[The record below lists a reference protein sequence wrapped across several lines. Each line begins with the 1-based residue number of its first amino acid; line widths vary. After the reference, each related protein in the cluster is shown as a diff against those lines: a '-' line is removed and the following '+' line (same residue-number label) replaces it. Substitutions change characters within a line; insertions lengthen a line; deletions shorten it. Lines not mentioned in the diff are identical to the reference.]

1 MNRPEGEATH
11 ITNTQVGYVLLLDSE
26 SRIRWMATGMP
37 WPGELEALV
46 KGIGR
51 MVGRESILPTTEPND
66 PEENGQASREA
77 TNYAA

>member
-1 MNRPEGEATH
+1 
-11 ITNTQVGYVLLLDSE
+11 
-26 SRIRWMATGMP
+26 MATGMP

-51 MVGRESILPTTEPND
+51 MVGQESILPTTEPND
-66 PEENGQASREA
+66 AEENGQTSREA

>member
-1 MNRPEGEATH
+1 VNRPEGEATH

-46 KGIGR
+46 KGVRRIVR
-51 MVGRESILPTTEPND
+51 QESVLQMTETNGT
-66 PEENGQASREA
+66 EENEQASRE